1 MNTIRIS
8 LKNIE
13 NYLDFKNVSLNNNS
27 WVEPIFITAYK
38 AYLEENDKKHFL
50 THDYIYNMFTQ
61 EYNQNKSYSP
71 IENIKSRTDTEKIAK
86 QLSSIMIKQ
95 YENELSKED
104 LNDLGDYLHYLFT
117 EMLNNVPDH
126 SNSQIG
132 GFAMAQYYPT
142 YKKYSLPYQIEVSGF

>member
-61 EYNQNKSYSP
+61 EYN
-71 IENIKSRTDTEKIAK
+71 
-86 QLSSIMIKQ
+86 
-95 YENELSKED
+95 
-104 LNDLGDYLHYLFT
+104 
-117 EMLNNVPDH
+117 
-126 SNSQIG
+126 
-132 GFAMAQYYPT
+132 
-142 YKKYSLPYQIEVSGF
+142 

>member
-1 MNTIRIS
+1 
-8 LKNIE
+8 
-13 NYLDFKNVSLNNNS
+13 
-27 WVEPIFITAYK
+27 
-38 AYLEENDKKHFL
+38 
-50 THDYIYNMFTQ
+50 
-61 EYNQNKSYSP
+61 
-71 IENIKSRTDTEKIAK
+71 
-86 QLSSIMIKQ
+86 MIKQ

-142 YKKYSLPYQIEVSGF
+142 YKKIQFAISDRGIGFLENVKRKDTNAKTEAEAIKRAIEKGFTATAPQVYNQEKNSGFGLYAMSNIIKEIGGTFVIISNNIICCIDITTKIIKKR